1 MFCISGKDK
10 DLVIHNQQ
18 KNITIIGWS
27 SNDKFEEVQ
36 HVIGNEHVVLQ
47 ITGKFSLK
55 CYYKSYLCALKNS
68 IV

>member
-55 CYYKSYLCALKNS
+55 Y
-68 IV
+68 

>member
-10 DLVIHNQQ
+10 DLVIHKQQ

-27 SNDKFEEVQ
+27 SNVKFEEVQ
-36 HVIGNEHVVLQ
+36 HVIENEHVVLQ

-55 CYYKSYLCALKNS
+55 C
-68 IV
+68 